1 MAIKLISVEA
11 MDTCCLYSRNLKSTF
26 FFFCLTILE
35 LLLLYLSFRFLCIYL
50 KFSPQTAKSNRIY
63 GWPDTCIAL
72 VTIDYIHKG
81 FKKVVFHFIKVYYH
95 SCKSIYFCFCYVF
108 AIYICRSF
116 CKFFMFCVLFV
127 NKLSF
132 YIYEYCFCLE
142 IGIVYNCSDESL
154 IMLIDSLVKSAKCFE
169 CN

>member
-1 MAIKLISVEA
+1 MAIKLISVET
-11 MDTCCLYSRNLKSTF
+11 MVTCCLYSRNLKSTYY
-26 FFFCLTILE
+26 FFCLTILE

-72 VTIDYIHKG
+72 VTTDYIHKG
-81 FKKVVFHFIKVYYH
+81 FKKVVFHFIKVYHH

-132 YIYEYCFCLE
+132 YIYEYCFCSEIVFWRLE
-142 IGIVYNCSDESL
+142 
-154 IMLIDSLVKSAKCFE
+154 
-169 CN
+169 

>member
-1 MAIKLISVEA
+1 MWKQWTPVACTAETRNQHISFFLSDHSGIVTFVPVFQIFVYLFEIQSTNSKVKQNLWLTWY
-11 MDTCCLYSRNLKSTF
+11 MHCLGHYRLYSQGFQKS
-26 FFFCLTILE
+26 CI
-35 LLLLYLSFRFLCIYL
+35 SFY
-50 KFSPQTAKSNRIY
+50 
-63 GWPDTCIAL
+63 
-72 VTIDYIHKG
+72 KG
-81 FKKVVFHFIKVYYH
+81 YHH

-142 IGIVYNCSDESL
+142 IV
-154 IMLIDSLVKSAKCFE
+154 F
-169 CN
+169 

>member
-1 MAIKLISVEA
+1 MIFLFFQNGNKTDLCGSNGHLLPVQQKLEI
-11 MDTCCLYSRNLKSTF
+11 NI

-81 FKKVVFHFIKVYYH
+81 FKKVVFHFIKVYHH
-95 SCKSIYFCFCYVF
+95 SCKSIYFVF
-108 AIYICRSF
+108 VMFLQYIYADH
-116 CKFFMFCVLFV
+116 FV
-127 NKLSF
+127 NFSCFVF
-132 YIYEYCFCLE
+132 YL
-142 IGIVYNCSDESL
+142 
-154 IMLIDSLVKSAKCFE
+154 
-169 CN
+169 

>member
-1 MAIKLISVEA
+1 MIFLFFFQNGNKTDQCGNNGHLLPVQQKLEI
-11 MDTCCLYSRNLKSTF
+11 NI

-81 FKKVVFHFIKVYYH
+81 FKKVVFHFIR
-95 SCKSIYFCFCYVF
+95 SITTHVSLYIFVF
-108 AIYICRSF
+108 VMFLQYIYADH
-116 CKFFMFCVLFV
+116 FV
-127 NKLSF
+127 NFSCFVF
-132 YIYEYCFCLE
+132 YL
-142 IGIVYNCSDESL
+142 
-154 IMLIDSLVKSAKCFE
+154 
-169 CN
+169 